1 MYPTR
6 GLTRRL
12 TVVAAT
18 GALTAGLVAP
28 AQADSPGDRST
39 WAPATASVRPD
50 DRADRT
56 RVALVAIA
64 SGHGSRG
71 PVTVSVRPDD
81 RADRTGPPT
90 SAAAP
95 VTRADAGDPFEPG
108 DALGI
113 ALVVTA
119 IGLGVGA
126 MVYTQR
132 FGSA

>member
-12 TVVAAT
+12 AVVAST
-18 GALTAGLVAP
+18 GLLAAGLAAP
-28 AQADSPGDRST
+28 AQADPPGDRPAS
-39 WAPATASVRPD
+39 APVTASVRPD

-56 RVALVAIA
+56 RVALVAKAI
-64 SGHGSRG
+64 
-71 PVTVSVRPDD
+71 VRPDD

-90 SAAAP
+90 SVAAP
-95 VTRADAGDPFEPG
+95 STSADAGDPFEAG

-119 IGLGVGA
+119 IGLGIGA

-132 FGSA
+132 LGSA

>member
-12 TVVAAT
+12 AVVAST
-18 GALTAGLVAP
+18 GALAAGLAAP
-28 AQADSPGDRST
+28 AQADPPGDRAT
-39 WAPATASVRPD
+39 WAPVTASVRPD

-56 RVALVAIA
+56 RTALVAKAII
-64 SGHGSRG
+64 
-71 PVTVSVRPDD
+71 RPDD
-81 RADRTGPPT
+81 RADRTGPPM
-90 SAAAP
+90 SEAAP
-95 VTRADAGDPFEPG
+95 STSTRADAGDPFEAG

-119 IGLGVGA
+119 IGLGIGA

-132 FGSA
+132 LGSA

>member
-1 MYPTR
+1 MYSTT

-12 TVVAAT
+12 AVVAST
-18 GALTAGLVAP
+18 GVLAAGVVAP
-28 AQADSPGDRST
+28 AQADPPGDRAT
-39 WAPATASVRPD
+39 WAPVTASVRPD

-56 RVALVAIA
+56 RTAHIAKAII
-64 SGHGSRG
+64 
-71 PVTVSVRPDD
+71 RPDD

-90 SAAAP
+90 SVAAP
-95 VTRADAGDPFEPG
+95 STRVDAGDPFEAG

-119 IGLGVGA
+119 IGLGIGA

-132 FGSA
+132 LGSA

>member
-12 TVVAAT
+12 AVVTST
-18 GALTAGLVAP
+18 GVLAAGLAAP
-28 AQADSPGDRST
+28 AQADPRGDRSS
-39 WAPATASVRPD
+39 WAPVPTSVRPD

-56 RVALVAIA
+56 RTALIAKAII
-64 SGHGSRG
+64 
-71 PVTVSVRPDD
+71 RPDD
-81 RADRTGPPT
+81 RADRTGPPVSEAAPST
-90 SAAAP
+90 RAAA
-95 VTRADAGDPFEPG
+95 ADPFETG

-119 IGLGVGA
+119 IGLGIGA

-132 FGSA
+132 LGSA

>member
-6 GLTRRL
+6 GLTRSL
-12 TVVAAT
+12 AVVASTGVLAT
-18 GALTAGLVAP
+18 GLAAP
-28 AQADSPGDRST
+28 AQADPPGDRAT
-39 WAPATASVRPD
+39 WAPVRPD

-56 RVALVAIA
+56 RTALIAKAII
-64 SGHGSRG
+64 
-71 PVTVSVRPDD
+71 RPDD

-90 SAAAP
+90 SVAASS
-95 VTRADAGDPFEPG
+95 TRVDAGNPFEAG

-119 IGLGVGA
+119 IGLGIGA

-132 FGSA
+132 LGSA

>member
-18 GALTAGLVAP
+18 GALAAGLAAP
-28 AQADSPGDRST
+28 AQADPPGDRPA
-39 WAPATASVRPD
+39 WAPVTASVRPD

-56 RVALVAIA
+56 RVALVAKA
-64 SGHGSRG
+64 MGRGSRG

-90 SAAAP
+90 SLA
-95 VTRADAGDPFEPG
+95 VSSTRADAADPFEAG

-119 IGLGVGA
+119 IGLGIGA

-132 FGSA
+132 LGSA